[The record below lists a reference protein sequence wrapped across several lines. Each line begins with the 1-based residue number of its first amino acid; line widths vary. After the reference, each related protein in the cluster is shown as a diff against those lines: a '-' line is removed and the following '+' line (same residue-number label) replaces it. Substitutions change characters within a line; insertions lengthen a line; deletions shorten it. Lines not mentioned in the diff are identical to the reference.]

1 MEFRSVLANLSEHWR
16 DYVEFFYLC
25 GMRPKEI
32 RSLSWPDVDAGCIR
46 LRAENAK
53 TGHSR
58 SIALTGQT
66 ADLIARRRLQ
76 MSPNK
81 FQGAADGRPQ
91 KGLENRVRLAG
102 CPGKLLYDLRRTF
115 CRDGIRRLPFNLF
128 VFSREMVRPER
139 FELPTFWFVA
149 RRSIQLS

>member
-76 MSPNK
+76 MSPNTSLIFHYK
-81 FQGAADGRPQ
+81 GQPMGDHRKAWKTACGWRAVRGSCFTICTELSAGMESVGSLLTCLFSAEKWCALRDSNSRPS
-91 KGLENRVRLAG
+91 G
-102 CPGKLLYDLRRTF
+102 
-115 CRDGIRRLPFNLF
+115 
-128 VFSREMVRPER
+128 S
-139 FELPTFWFVA
+139 
-149 RRSIQLS
+149 